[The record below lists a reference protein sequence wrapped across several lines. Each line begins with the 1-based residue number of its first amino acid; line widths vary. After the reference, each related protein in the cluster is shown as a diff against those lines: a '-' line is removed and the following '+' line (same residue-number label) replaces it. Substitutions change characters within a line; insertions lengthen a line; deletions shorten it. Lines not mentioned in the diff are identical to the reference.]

1 MRILFI
7 TTQLPFPPKSGG
19 LIKTF
24 RLLQH
29 LTQGHEVSLL
39 HLMKGE
45 DSDHLEAFKS
55 SIELKEHLYMPID
68 RPRTPLNLLKS
79 YVFAP
84 TLNVYRNMSTELE
97 QSVSSRADQAD
108 VIIIDHYE
116 MGQYVPSECR
126 AKVVLHEH
134 NAEYVMWDRL
144 ADLERN
150 PIKKAV
156 LRIEAARIRK
166 TEKRYALRADQV
178 WAAPNDINE
187 LEEIGVPRTKMRQT
201 FHLGEDEMLENS
213 DIQWEDTRL
222 SLLFVATLTWE
233 ANVHGLLWF
242 MNECWSDLK
251 DMHPD
256 LTVDVIGKNP
266 DQRLLQAAEGKPG
279 IQFLG
284 FVDDLAPHYAAN
296 RVFLV
301 PLRFG
306 SGIKVKLLNAMYRG
320 IPTVTTSIGME
331 GLEVENGK
339 ELFIAD
345 DSKSYTESVSRL
357 LTDRQCW
364 EAQRNHMRIK
374 AKQYSWSHLLAQHE
388 TQLRELLE

>member
-24 RLLQH
+24 RLLQY
-29 LTQGHEVSLL
+29 LTKEHDVSLL

-45 DSDHLEAFKS
+45 DALHLDAFNTSIKLQDHVHVP
-55 SIELKEHLYMPID
+55 IE
-68 RPRTPLNLLKS
+68 RPRTAFNLLKS
-79 YVFAP
+79 YFLAP
-84 TLNVYRNMSTELE
+84 TLNVYRNMSAQLA
-97 QSVSSRADQAD
+97 QSASERADQAD
-108 VIIIDHYE
+108 IIIIDHYE
-116 MGQYVPSECR
+116 MGQYVPDRTR
-126 AKVVLHEH
+126 AKVILHEH

-144 ADLERN
+144 AEIETNLV
-150 PIKKAV
+150 KK
-156 LRIEAARIRK
+156 LILHLEAARIRR
-166 TEKRYALRADQV
+166 TERNYALRADQI

-201 FHLGEDEMLENS
+201 FHLGEDEMLEDP

-242 MNECWSDLK
+242 MDQCWSDLK

-256 LTVDVIGKNP
+256 LTMDIIGKNP

-284 FVDDLAPHYAAN
+284 FVDDLAPHYAEH

-331 GLEVENGK
+331 GLEVENGR

-345 DSKSYTESVSRL
+345 DSKLYTDSVSRL
-357 LTDRQCW
+357 LTDRECW
-364 EAQRNHMRIK
+364 EAQRNQMRIK
-374 AKQYSWSHLLAQHE
+374 AKEYSWSHLLAQHE
-388 TQLRELLE
+388 NQLRELLV